1 MRRINHFVKRIPIK
15 LLFVLPV
22 VLYLAVALL
31 WQSRSLY
38 PMNGDEPHY
47 LLITDSLVRDRDVL
61 VENNYLIDTPVQQ
74 VTPVRLSDPVHFK
87 KHVYNQFS
95 VHNLGLPFILALPYA
110 IAGAIGAKIFMVLL
124 AGFWPL
130 LLYRAL
136 FQITE
141 SQGWSALIAFT
152 LALGLPFAAAS
163 NQIYPDLIGGL
174 IVLYVTE
181 KIFGILQGKYEPS
194 FSLRSKIWI
203 GALIAFLPWLHIRL
217 IAPAIIL
224 VLGYTYA
231 QSRRPESRPIR
242 RQSLVLIAIV
252 AGSIIL
258 LAAYNRVAFGNLFGP
273 YEKDSLS
280 FDVGKTGMIFLG
292 LHWDQSQGMFM
303 QQPLLLM
310 GLIGIVP
317 LVKGNQRGAALLA
330 ILYLTILL
338 PNAMHTNWYGGFSFV
353 GRFWWTAVA
362 LWIFPLAY
370 TVRFILKRSE
380 LSILLLCLAGIVLQG
395 WLAARWLFQDLFLL
409 NQTLPL
415 WAMRSFY
422 DSTGLLLRLPT
433 FKDFN
438 LYLKHPSNYVFVL
451 LGLLLIITGW
461 LWQRGS
467 LSLSGRIWTIAL
479 ALGIAI
485 VMIAPPAIGSLTL
498 TASELNSQTGTLE
511 KTGGVATGT
520 EKEGADSFILSP
532 DVMLLSGNYEVMLDY
547 EYENRSGL
555 SAAHYDIV
563 YGPEQKLL
571 AQAELPS
578 SDTNNGVF
586 KHRFT
591 VRESQSLG
599 PLFQF
604 RVHYSGHEI
613 IKVNRLTIGPGS
625 PDQ

>member
-15 LLFVLPV
+15 LLFALPV
-22 VLYLAVALL
+22 LLYLAVALL

-74 VTPVRLSDPVHFK
+74 VTPVRLSDPVHFE
-87 KHVYNQFS
+87 KHVHNQFS

-110 IAGAIGAKIFMVLL
+110 IAGVIGAKIFMVLL
-124 AGFWPL
+124 AGLWPL

-141 SQGWSALIAFT
+141 SQAWSALIAFT
-152 LALGLPFAAAS
+152 LALGLPFVAAS
-163 NQIYPDLIGGL
+163 NQIYPDLLGGL

-181 KIFGILQGKYEPS
+181 KIFGILQGKDEPS
-194 FSLRSKIWI
+194 SLLTPKIWI

-217 IAPAIIL
+217 IAPAIVL
-224 VLGYTYA
+224 LLGYTYA

-242 RQSLVLIAIV
+242 RQSLVLIVIV

-258 LAAYNRVAFGNLFGP
+258 LGAYNQVAFGNPLGP
-273 YEKDSLS
+273 YEKNSLS
-280 FDVGKTGMIFLG
+280 FDVGKVGMIFLG

-317 LVKGNQRGAALLA
+317 LIKGNKQGAALLA
-330 ILYLTILL
+330 VLYLTILL

-353 GRFWWTAVA
+353 GRFGWTAVA

-370 TVRFILKRSE
+370 TVRFLLKQSE
-380 LSILLLCLAGIVLQG
+380 LSVLLLCLASILLQG
-395 WLAARWLFQDLFLL
+395 WLAAGWLFRDLFLL
-409 NQTLPL
+409 NQKLPL

-438 LYLKHPSNYVFVL
+438 LYLKQPSNYVFVL
-451 LGLLLIITGW
+451 LGLLLVATGW

-467 LSLSGRIWTIAL
+467 LRLIGRVWIVAL
-479 ALGIAI
+479 VLGIGI
-485 VMIAPPAIGSLTL
+485 VMIAPPAISSWTL
-498 TASELNSQTGTLE
+498 TASELKSQNGTTE
-511 KTGGVATGT
+511 KTGEAAT
-520 EKEGADSFILSP
+520 EKDGAGSFILSP
-532 DVMLLSGNYEVMLDY
+532 SVLLLSGNYEVTLDY
-547 EYENRSGL
+547 EYENRAGL
-555 SAAHYDIV
+555 PAAHCDIV
-563 YGPEQKLL
+563 YGPEQKLV
-571 AQAELPS
+571 ADAELPS
-578 SDTNNGVF
+578 SETNNGVF
-586 KHRFT
+586 KRGFT

-604 RVHYSGHEI
+604 RVRYSSHELL
-613 IKVNRLTIGPGS
+613 KVNRLTVGPGS